1 MTWLIDLLF
10 EAIQTKISQFIVA
23 MIDLISSTFMELM
36 SCDLNLFEELFSVV
50 KSLYVNAIV
59 PLGMAM
65 LLVICLFQLFKGMF
79 GRAGLESED
88 PIQLVFRT
96 VICAFAVMYARGI
109 VNYIL
114 KFAGTPYSW
123 VAGTKIEV
131 NSFSEY
137 VNTSDLIVGTL
148 GLDTFSMQ
156 ILMLIMN
163 IVVAWNYFKML
174 FVIAERYVLLGI
186 FSYTSPL
193 AFATGGS
200 KATNNILASWS
211 KMFGGQVVLII
222 LNAWSLKVFLS
233 GYGNLS
239 ASSTYGFTK
248 FFTAILCLI
257 GFSKVVFKM
266 DSYLASLGVNLGRP
280 SSGMGGMGLL
290 MIVSRLM
297 SMGRSFSGNGGTDNS
312 GSGNSSESNG
322 SESGPNGTIP
332 LSAGVTSSM
341 ANDDIAM
348 EPDDAAVTG
357 KDSEMAASLAGEMDN
372 EQTGDD
378 MDNIHEGPEEDAQ
391 QMQPDISQDD
401 AGIDGLDEDGILDG
415 MNPEGSIDNPVDEA
429 TDVQGTNA
437 DPENISDGLG
447 GMAENDTIPTDMDGE
462 SMEAGQKDENIG
474 QDTDNMDAFS
484 EHQGS
489 ISDGIGMIGSDSGK
503 KSDKGTAKNKGDNEG
518 GVRVPVSNESASTIS
533 AIGNGKAHGY
543 KEQLN
548 GGSSSAA
555 STGFGTGGAG
565 HTTYESGGKQYDRYN
580 ADMFEPPS
588 GKYRA
593 INDNGK
599 RYYDVE
605 SSTMVNPSSV
615 EITDDGAIK
624 YEESKSSESISKSKG
639 DIPYTPQEE

>member
-50 KSLYVNAIV
+50 KSLYANAIV

-79 GRAGLESED
+79 GRSGLESEN

-123 VAGTKIEV
+123 VAGTEIEV

-148 GLDTFSMQ
+148 GMDSFSMQ
-156 ILMLIMN
+156 VLMLIMH

-174 FVIAERYVLLGI
+174 FAIAERYVLLGV

-248 FFTAILCLI
+248 FFTATLCLI

-297 SMGRSFSGNGGTDNS
+297 SMGRGFSGNGGTDNS

-322 SESGPNGTIP
+322 SESGPSGTIP

-341 ANDDIAM
+341 ANDGINI
-348 EPDDAAVTG
+348 EPEADEAAEG
-357 KDSEMAASLAGEMDN
+357 KDTDMAGSPEN
-372 EQTGDD
+372 ETNNAPNEND
-378 MDNIHEGPEEDAQ
+378 MDNMQEGVSDDLSRT
-391 QMQPDISQDD
+391 QPDGSQDN
-401 AGIDGLDEDGILDG
+401 AEGNIEGLGEDGIANDMDMGESLG
-415 MNPEGSIDNPVDEA
+415 NTSGEA
-429 TDVQGTNA
+429 TEDGNGEKQIHWHDGYVPKYSPA
-437 DPENISDGLG
+437 PEPLSGKPMG
-447 GMAENDTIPTDMDGE
+447 G
-462 SMEAGQKDENIG
+462 
-474 QDTDNMDAFS
+474 
-484 EHQGS
+484 
-489 ISDGIGMIGSDSGK
+489 DSG
-503 KSDKGTAKNKGDNEG
+503 
-518 GVRVPVSNESASTIS
+518 R
-533 AIGNGKAHGY
+533 
-543 KEQLN
+543 L
-548 GGSSSAA
+548 
-555 STGFGTGGAG
+555 
-565 HTTYESGGKQYDRYN
+565 
-580 ADMFEPPS
+580 
-588 GKYRA
+588 
-593 INDNGK
+593 
-599 RYYDVE
+599 
-605 SSTMVNPSSV
+605 
-615 EITDDGAIK
+615 
-624 YEESKSSESISKSKG
+624 
-639 DIPYTPQEE
+639 

>member
-10 EAIQTKISQFIVA
+10 EAIQTKISQFIVD

-50 KSLYVNAIV
+50 KSLYANAIV

-123 VAGTKIEV
+123 VAGTEIEV

-148 GLDTFSMQ
+148 GLDSFSMQ
-156 ILMLIMN
+156 VLMLIMH

-174 FVIAERYVLLGI
+174 FAIAERYVLLGV

-248 FFTAILCLI
+248 FFTATLCLI

-297 SMGRSFSGNGGTDNS
+297 SMGRDFSGNGGTDNS

-322 SESGPNGTIP
+322 SESGPSGTIP

-341 ANDDIAM
+341 ANDGINI
-348 EPDDAAVTG
+348 EPEADEAAEG
-357 KDSEMAASLAGEMDN
+357 KDTDMAGSPENETNNAPNENDMDN
-372 EQTGDD
+372 MQEGVSDDLSRTQPDGSQDNAEGNIEGLGEDGIANDMDMGESLGNTSGEATEEQGTGDD
-378 MDNIHEGPEEDAQ
+378 SSGITDDLDNMEESA
-391 QMQPDISQDD
+391 
-401 AGIDGLDEDGILDG
+401 
-415 MNPEGSIDNPVDEA
+415 
-429 TDVQGTNA
+429 
-437 DPENISDGLG
+437 
-447 GMAENDTIPTDMDGE
+447 TIPTGTDAETMDFGQSGE
-462 SMEAGQKDENIG
+462 SDNPDIDAADDLSGGLDGVSNSIGMQEQGSKPGEVNANGTVKNKDSRGSSGGISDFNKSVSPLGNGQSNKN
-474 QDTDNMDAFS
+474 QHS
-484 EHQGS
+484 GS
-489 ISDGIGMIGSDSGK
+489 ISSADSL
-503 KSDKGTAKNKGDNEG
+503 S
-518 GVRVPVSNESASTIS
+518 
-533 AIGNGKAHGY
+533 
-543 KEQLN
+543 
-548 GGSSSAA
+548 
-555 STGFGTGGAG
+555 GTGGAG
-565 HTTYESGGKQYDRYN
+565 YTSYESGGKRYDRYDT
-580 ADMFEPPS
+580 DMFEAPS
-588 GKYRA
+588 GKHNVV
-593 INDNGK
+593 NDNGK
-599 RYYDVE
+599 KYYDVE
-605 SSTMVNPSSV
+605 NSSMVNPASV
-615 EITDDGAIK
+615 EIFDDGTIK
-624 YEESKSSESISKSKG
+624 YDEANSSENIPKTKG
-639 DIPYTPQEE
+639 DIPYTAPGD